1 MSSTLGQ
8 HEQHPPHCTC
18 GSQDAKISDKTN
30 VNMPSSSQIE
40 DEYHA
45 LATQTADLDLK
56 DQDTNPDLSS
66 KDADDTWS
74 DEEAPAE
81 KDDEN
86 SDPKLAHATAT
97 APADSVQVDKSIATT
112 TKDAK
117 TVDNPTTSSKDAN
130 PKPSEDDDDD
140 ETSTPRFQT
149 YIKLHDNVGL
159 T

>member
-1 MSSTLGQ
+1 MSSTLVQ

-30 VNMPSSSQIE
+30 AKMPSSSQVE

-45 LATQTADLDLK
+45 LATQTAGLDLK
-56 DQDTNPDLSS
+56 DQHTNPDLAS

-81 KDDEN
+81 NDDEN
-86 SDPKLAHATAT
+86 SAPKLAHATAT
-97 APADSVQVDKSIATT
+97 APADSVQVDKSITT

-117 TVDNPTTSSKDAN
+117 TADNPTSSSKDAN
-130 PKPSEDDDDD
+130 VKPSEDDEND

-149 YIKLHDNVGL
+149 YIKLHDNVSL
-159 T
+159 R